1 MSVTSLKRSGLKTG
15 QKYNDAMAGN
25 FKFAWLDTSS
35 WTLMTRTAAAGAISA
50 SSNPGRLMVFNNK
63 GEGMVAQGGPGS
75 TATVTDFGNTVGSQ
89 NNIGYSDNRGSF
101 NGWFLGSGNYITSN
115 AGFKQN
121 VGDGWTYITGYN
133 NTTFSGGPGSGGF
146 TSGGVPV
153 WMIPVTTGS
162 SPTATQGFL
171 STTTM
176 PNTSWT
182 LNTVGTINPSSSG
195 SLARVALANDV
206 VVYVH
211 YSSNTTFNGSTLVIK
226 YASVT
231 PSTGAVSTTWNTGT
245 LDFAATG
252 MMLNLQTVGNVFV
265 LTTTSGDRYSSTN
278 GATWTRRAT
287 GTSGT
292 TGNAMQITSGETGY
306 MIGFGY
312 NNTNA
317 YGAQYSTDGITF
329 TSMNTFSGTSYGN
342 WGGIGV
348 GKGIRF
354 AQTDGGTVWFKQP

>member
-1 MSVTSLKRSGLKTG
+1 MSIHSLKRSGIKNG
-15 QKYNDAMAGN
+15 QKYIDAMAGN
-25 FKFAWLDTSS
+25 FKFAWLNTSD
-35 WTLMTRTAAAGAISA
+35 WTLMTRTVAA
-50 SSNPGRLMVFNNK
+50 SSITQSANSTRLMVFNEK
-63 GEGMVAQGGPGS
+63 GEGMVQRGGPS
-75 TATVTDFGNTVGSQ
+75 NTATVTDFGNIVGSQ
-89 NNIGYSDNRGSF
+89 GNVGYDNHYGSF
-101 NGWFLGSGNYITSN
+101 NGWFFGSGNYISSS

-121 VGDGWTYITGYN
+121 IGDGWTYITGYN
-133 NTTFSGGPGSGGF
+133 NTTFSGGPGTGGF
-146 TSGGVPV
+146 TSMGVPV

-162 SPTATQGFL
+162 PGATQGFL

-182 LNTVGTINPSSSG
+182 LNTVGLVNPSSSG

-231 PSTGAVSTTWNTGT
+231 PSTGAVSATWNTGT

-265 LTTTSGDRYSSTN
+265 LTTTSGDRYSSTD
-278 GATWTRRAT
+278 GATWTRRTT
-287 GTSGT
+287 GSSGT
-292 TGNAMQITSGETGY
+292 TNNGMQLTGGETGY
-306 MIGFGY
+306 IIGFSY
-312 NNTNA
+312 NSTNT
-317 YGAQYSTDGITF
+317 YGVNYSTDGITF
-329 TSMNTFSGTSYGN
+329 TNMSLFSSTSYGDF
-342 WGGIGV
+342 GAIGV

-354 AQTDGGTVWFKQP
+354 AQTNGGTVWFKQP